1 MDQLEQNQVALRED
15 VDEMIVK
22 MDQLLEAM
30 LVMAKKEEM
39 NR

>member
-22 MDQLLEAM
+22 MDQLLEVM